1 MADDLDK
8 LVIAHLREI
17 HAELQG
23 IGAKLED
30 HGCRVGKLDTR
41 LDGLRPV
48 IEHALSLA
56 TLNQMKVGQL
66 EAHRDVTGVWR
77 KRMDERL
84 DQIERRIE
92 KVEQKLGL

>member
-1 MADDLDK
+1 L
-8 LVIAHLREI
+8 
-17 HAELQG
+17 G
-23 IGAKLED
+23 ITVVASAS
-30 HGCRVGKLDTR
+30 CRLGKLDA
-41 LDGLRPV
+41 GLNGLQPL
-48 IEHALSLA
+48 IERTLSLA
-56 TLNQMKVGQL
+56 TLNQLKVGQL